1 LSEAAN
7 PGSGGFARAWRW
19 LALAWLLTV
28 VAVGCH
34 QWRFWQQSRI
44 DSDVLALLPQD
55 ADDRAVAD
63 ATRRI
68 ADASA
73 RQMVVLLGAD
83 TPERAKAAQAA
94 FRERLQAQQKERL
107 LPFEES
113 ESAEDWFDTARAFYA
128 PYRDR
133 VLTTEQ
139 RNRLSNTSADA
150 LAGQALAALYGP
162 MAAPRLSEWRADP
175 LGLWPQWWSARAA
188 GSGLR
193 IGDDGLLQAEE
204 KYWAV
209 VRLQTRASAF
219 ALNGERLIQDA
230 LDAATDAARK
240 QAPGLR
246 VLRAG
251 VPLHAEAAA
260 VQAHRE
266 INTIG
271 WGSLA
276 AVLLLVWLAFGSLRP
291 ILLVAL
297 SLLIGC
303 AAALSVTAL
312 VFGKVHLLTLI
323 FGASLVGVAEDY
335 GIHWF
340 AARQGDAS
348 RSNGSLLRHLLP
360 GLVLA
365 LVTSALA
372 YLALGLAPFPGLRQM
387 ALFSVVGLAAAF
399 LTVVCW
405 FPLLGGRGVPRTG
418 LSQRLGGALPRWP
431 GARADRR
438 WTVIGV
444 LALAFI
450 AAGLSRLQTD
460 DDLRSLQ
467 SSPPGL
473 IEQQAEIGRLLGM
486 PSPAQFYLVRG
497 DDAEQTLQREEA
509 LIAKLQRL
517 QAEHRI
523 GGYRAISDW
532 LPSQRRQ
539 AADAALTARAESEVL
554 ARVSAHLGEDLQ
566 RPPSATGAIDVA
578 RFLRSPASQP
588 FRHLWLGRL
597 GDGGSGDGMPANSV
611 PGDSMPANSMSGNS
625 MSANSMS
632 GSSMATVVLVDD
644 LSQPGAL
651 ERLRQQADGL
661 PGVRWVDR
669 TADFSRLLG
678 HYRQMMGWLLL
689 VGVVLVFAVLYWRY
703 RRLAWRALL
712 PTLLA
717 GLLTVACLGWLGQPL
732 QLFNVLAL
740 MLLLGMGIDYGV
752 FLLEHRGDPSAWL
765 AVSVGAASTWLSF
778 GLLAL
783 SSTPALRAFGLT
795 LLFGIGLVWLISPLF
810 RPPPRA
816 AAEEPSA

>member
-1 LSEAAN
+1 MTEPASPDRLAQ
-7 PGSGGFARAWRW
+7 AWRW
-19 LALAWLLTV
+19 LALAWLLAV
-28 VAVGCH
+28 VAIGIH
-34 QWRFWQQSRI
+34 QWHFWQQSRI

-55 ADDRAVAD
+55 ADDRVVAD

-73 RQMVVLLGAD
+73 RQMVVLLGAQ
-83 TPERAKAAQAA
+83 TPEQAKTAEAA
-94 FRERLQAQQKERL
+94 FRRQLDALQKQRE
-107 LPFEES
+107 LPFGES
-113 ESAEDWFDTARAFYA
+113 ESAEDWFDTAREFYA

-133 VLTTEQ
+133 VLTAEQ
-139 RNRLSNTSADA
+139 RSQLSVTSADA
-150 LAGQALAALYGP
+150 LAEQALAALYGP
-162 MAAPRLSEWRADP
+162 MGAPRLTEWRADP

-188 GSGLR
+188 ASGLR
-193 IGDDGLLQAEE
+193 IGDDGLLQAE
-204 KYWAV
+204 KGYWAV
-209 VRLQTRASAF
+209 LRFQTRASAF
-219 ALNGERLIQDA
+219 ALDGDRVIQDA
-230 LDAATDAARK
+230 LDSATDAARK
-240 QAPGLR
+240 QVPGLR
-246 VLRAG
+246 ELRAG

-276 AVLLLVWLAFGSLRP
+276 AVLLLTWLAFRSLRP
-291 ILLVAL
+291 ILLVAM

-303 AAALSVTAL
+303 AAALSVTAM

-340 AARQGDAS
+340 AARQGEEKKD
-348 RSNGSLLRHLLP
+348 GWWLLRHLLP

-399 LTVVCW
+399 LTVICW
-405 FPLLGGRGVPRTG
+405 FPFVGGRRPPVTG
-418 LSQRLGGALPRWP
+418 FSRRLGGALPRWP
-431 GARADRR
+431 RVRANGT
-438 WTVIGV
+438 WTALGV
-444 LALAFI
+444 LTVLFI
-450 AAGLSRLQTD
+450 AAGLWRLGSD

-467 SSPPGL
+467 SSPATL

-497 DDAEQTLQREEA
+497 SDAEQALQREEA
-509 LIAKLQRL
+509 LVEKLDRL
-517 QAEHRI
+517 KVEGKI
-523 GGYRAISDW
+523 GGYRAISEW
-532 LPSQRRQ
+532 LPSRKRQ
-539 AADAALTARAESEVL
+539 VADAALTARAETEVIS
-554 ARVSAHLGEDLQ
+554 RVAAQLGENLQ
-566 RPPSATGAIDVA
+566 RQPSAAENIDA
-578 RFLRSPASQP
+578 NAFLQSPASQP
-588 FRHLWLGRL
+588 FRHLWLGPL
-597 GDGGSGDGMPANSV
+597 GDGV
-611 PGDSMPANSMSGNS
+611 
-625 MSANSMS
+625 
-632 GSSMATVVLVDD
+632 ATVVLVDD

-651 ERLRQQADGL
+651 DLLRVQADGL
-661 PGVRWVDR
+661 QGVRWVDR

-678 HYRQMMGWLLL
+678 HYRHMMSWLLV
-689 VGVVLVFAVLYWRY
+689 VGVLLVFAVLYWRY
-703 RRLAWRALL
+703 RGLAWRALL

-717 GLLTVACLGWLGQPL
+717 GLLTMALLGWLGQPL

-752 FLLEHRGDPSAWL
+752 FLVEHRGDPSAWL

-810 RPPPRA
+810 RPASGLA
-816 AAEEPSA
+816 AVEPTP

>member
-1 LSEAAN
+1 MTEPASPDRLAQ
-7 PGSGGFARAWRW
+7 AWRW
-19 LALAWLLTV
+19 LALAWLLAV
-28 VAVGCH
+28 VAIGIH
-34 QWRFWQQSRI
+34 QWHFWQQSRI

-55 ADDRAVAD
+55 ADDRVVAD

-73 RQMVVLLGAD
+73 RQMVVLLGAQ
-83 TPERAKAAQAA
+83 TPEQAKTAEAA
-94 FRERLQAQQKERL
+94 FRRQLDALQKQRE
-107 LPFEES
+107 LPFGES
-113 ESAEDWFDTARAFYA
+113 ESVEDWFDTAREFYA

-133 VLTTEQ
+133 VLTAEQ
-139 RNRLSNTSADA
+139 RSQLSVTSADA
-150 LAGQALAALYGP
+150 LAEQALAALYGP
-162 MAAPRLSEWRADP
+162 MGAPRLTEWRADP
-175 LGLWPQWWSARAA
+175 LGLWPRWWSARAA
-188 GSGLR
+188 ASGLR
-193 IGDDGLLQAEE
+193 IGDDGLLQAE
-204 KYWAV
+204 KGYWAV
-209 VRLQTRASAF
+209 LRFQTRASAF
-219 ALNGERLIQDA
+219 ALDGDRVIQDA
-230 LDAATDAARK
+230 LDSATDAARK
-240 QAPGLR
+240 QVPGLR
-246 VLRAG
+246 ELRAG

-276 AVLLLVWLAFGSLRP
+276 AVLLLTWLAFRSLRP
-291 ILLVAL
+291 ILLVAM

-303 AAALSVTAL
+303 AAALSVTAM

-340 AARQGDAS
+340 AARQGEEKKD
-348 RSNGSLLRHLLP
+348 GWWLLRHLLP

-399 LTVVCW
+399 LTVICW
-405 FPLLGGRGVPRTG
+405 FPFVGGRRPPMTG
-418 LSQRLGGALPRWP
+418 FSRRLGGALPRWP
-431 GARADRR
+431 RVRANGT
-438 WTVIGV
+438 WTALGV
-444 LALAFI
+444 LTVLFI
-450 AAGLSRLQTD
+450 AAGLWRLGSD

-467 SSPPGL
+467 SSPATL

-497 DDAEQTLQREEA
+497 SDAEQALQREEA
-509 LIAKLQRL
+509 LVEKLDRL
-517 QAEHRI
+517 KVEGKI
-523 GGYRAISDW
+523 GGYRAISEW
-532 LPSQRRQ
+532 LPSRKRQ
-539 AADAALTARAESEVL
+539 VADAALTARAETEVIS
-554 ARVSAHLGEDLQ
+554 RVAAQLGENLQ
-566 RPPSATGAIDVA
+566 RQPSAAENIDA
-578 RFLRSPASQP
+578 NAFLQSPASQP
-588 FRHLWLGRL
+588 FRHLWLGPL
-597 GDGGSGDGMPANSV
+597 GDGV
-611 PGDSMPANSMSGNS
+611 
-625 MSANSMS
+625 
-632 GSSMATVVLVDD
+632 ATVVLVDD

-651 ERLRQQADGL
+651 DLLRVQADGL
-661 PGVRWVDR
+661 QGVRWVDR

-678 HYRQMMGWLLL
+678 HYRHMMSWLLV
-689 VGVVLVFAVLYWRY
+689 VGVLLVFAVLYWRY
-703 RRLAWRALL
+703 RGLAWRALL

-717 GLLTVACLGWLGQPL
+717 GLLTVALLGWLGQPL

-752 FLLEHRGDPSAWL
+752 FLVEHRGDPSAWL

-810 RPPPRA
+810 RPASGLA
-816 AAEEPSA
+816 AVEPTP